1 MTEHSEMP
9 DLRWIA
15 GSRVVH
21 PEFGPGTLTI
31 LSHLK
36 GDLHKATVRFD
47 SGRKETFDIDGSG
60 LTRE

>member
-1 MTEHSEMP
+1 MSEPQETP

-15 GSRVVH
+15 GMRVVH
-21 PEFGPGTLTI
+21 PQFGAGTLTL
-31 LSHLK
+31 LSQQK
-36 GDLHKATVRFD
+36 GALHKATVAFD